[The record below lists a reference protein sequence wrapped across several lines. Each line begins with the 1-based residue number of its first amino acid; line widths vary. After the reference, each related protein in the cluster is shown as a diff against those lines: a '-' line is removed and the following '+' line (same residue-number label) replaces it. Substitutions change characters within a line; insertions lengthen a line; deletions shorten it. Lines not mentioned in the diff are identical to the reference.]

1 MRAGVWKAALFAVV
15 VAGCGQGAPGKDVAA
30 IVAGETITVA
40 ELDRELA
47 NAGVDKANDPMVRRA
62 ALEEIVVRKLLA
74 KAARSEGLNKTPGA
88 LEAKRVADESFDAN
102 LDRIATIA
110 RTTAP
115 TPAEVKAY
123 VAARPEMFAR
133 RTGYLIE
140 QLQVPQRHTPDMFEA
155 LKPTKTL
162 EEVEAVLRARRIP
175 YRRVILPMDTLRT
188 DPRLSAAVA
197 NLPPGEPFV
206 IPGVS
211 SYTVNRVRGSQMRP
225 VTGTQAEVVARDLMR
240 AERISGALKD
250 RLETLHKEQVV
261 YGPAFAPKVAA
272 AKAPAN

>member
-1 MRAGVWKAALFAVV
+1 M
-15 VAGCGQGAPGKDVAA
+15 VAGCSPSAPGRDVAA

-47 NAGVDKANDPMVRRA
+47 NAGVAKADDPMVRRA

-74 KAARSEGLNKTPGA
+74 KAARAEGLNKTPGA
-88 LEAKRVADESFDAN
+88 LEAKRVADEAFDAN

-110 RTTAP
+110 RTAAP

-123 VAARPEMFAR
+123 IAARPEMFAR

-162 EEVEAVLRARRIP
+162 EEAEAVLRSRHVP

-197 NLPPGEPFV
+197 DLPPGEPFV

-211 SYTVNRVRGSQMRP
+211 SYTINRVRGSQVRP
-225 VTGTQAEVVARDLMR
+225 VTGAQAEAVARDLMR
-240 AERISGALKD
+240 AERLNKALRD
-250 RLETLHKEQVV
+250 RLAKLRSEQVV
-261 YGPAFAPKVAA
+261 YGPAFARDASATP
-272 AKAPAN
+272 APTN